1 VRTYARQGSEVYTFF
16 SAEHHVFPAR
26 PRDLDPTQHE
36 HIVLSALARDAAW
49 LLTHPGISFEPDFYM
64 PRYHLLLQEP
74 GYVSIR
80 NYVWASKLV
89 DGFIAYYNIEL
100 LEQLQCQPIT
110 ETEHSIDYWLRRLMR
125 KHDGETFHPLQH
137 LLLIQFV
144 GHSVQ
149 SFLKTS
155 EQPQFFGAGPWPCL
169 NLFCAHYQQEVIT
182 ECVIQP
188 QLNHNKVEGV
198 FECSCGFVYA
208 RIPNSNARQHSVGY
222 SRVVSYGDVWKTG
235 FTQLWND
242 PQMSAKSIAKAVHIT
257 EHSVVQF
264 AAFLHLSFEHR
275 KNKPPN
281 HVAFSE
287 QLVSRHYRRDYNRQL
302 ITDTLK
308 ANPGISRKELSRKHS
323 APVAWLLSF
332 DPDWANEHLPAQR
345 RKVDPVLGKRTF
357 VDWENRD
364 TELAAEVRKA
374 EKTIRELSGCP
385 LRINR
390 ANLAK
395 YMPQE
400 YRRLM
405 KALEKYLDHFP
416 RTRAVLDT
424 VVDTDI
430 SFAHRRIVW
439 GKAECRQGKF
449 AAIPTAFATYAHIR
463 HLLHIPE
470 VKEAFEQAL
479 AELQQRACD

>member
-1 VRTYARQGSEVYTFF
+1 
-16 SAEHHVFPAR
+16 
-26 PRDLDPTQHE
+26 
-36 HIVLSALARDAAW
+36 
-49 LLTHPGISFEPDFYM
+49 
-64 PRYHLLLQEP
+64 
-74 GYVSIR
+74 
-80 NYVWASKLV
+80 
-89 DGFIAYYNIEL
+89 
-100 LEQLQCQPIT
+100 
-110 ETEHSIDYWLRRLMR
+110 
-125 KHDGETFHPLQH
+125 
-137 LLLIQFV
+137 
-144 GHSVQ
+144 
-149 SFLKTS
+149 
-155 EQPQFFGAGPWPCL
+155 
-169 NLFCAHYQQEVIT
+169 
-182 ECVIQP
+182 
-188 QLNHNKVEGV
+188 
-198 FECSCGFVYA
+198 
-208 RIPNSNARQHSVGY
+208 
-222 SRVVSYGDVWKTG
+222 
-235 FTQLWND
+235 
-242 PQMSAKSIAKAVHIT
+242 MSAKSIAKAVHIT

-405 KALEKYLDHFP
+405 TALEKHPDRFS

-424 VVDTDI
+424 VVDTHT
-430 SFAHRRIVW
+430 SFALRKIAW
-439 GKAECRQGKF
+439 AKAECLQGKVV
-449 AAIPTAFATYAHIR
+449 AKRGAFREYALIKQFW
-463 HLLHIPE
+463 HIPE

-479 AELQQRACD
+479 AELQRRTCD